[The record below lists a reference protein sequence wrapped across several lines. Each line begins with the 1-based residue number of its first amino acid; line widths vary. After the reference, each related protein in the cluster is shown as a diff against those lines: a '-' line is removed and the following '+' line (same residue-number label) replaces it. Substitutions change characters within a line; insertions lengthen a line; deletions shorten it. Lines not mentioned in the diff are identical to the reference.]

1 MHSRKI
7 VILTLGGE
15 KVTHTRKGD
24 WAVRHSRAHELISSG
39 YEHTMRVAEA
49 QLGGMGGFHFGEG
62 EEMGCLVPEGQE
74 SWGFPETGSR
84 SADWLDYDE

>member
-1 MHSRKI
+1 
-7 VILTLGGE
+7 
-15 KVTHTRKGD
+15 
-24 WAVRHSRAHELISSG
+24 
-39 YEHTMRVAEA
+39 MRVAEA